1 MELQWPLIL
10 FTTLLAWAA
19 GLFAAQCVWA
29 LRGKGARAQMPA
41 LITSAVLLVVG
52 GIAVFFHLEHWE
64 RIFNG
69 FGHITSGIT
78 LEFIGVI
85 VFMICLAV
93 FFLMGRRAEDG
104 EAPKWCGVFA
114 MIVGAGMTA
123 VTGDSYLMPALPVW
137 DTPLLVVF
145 YLCNMLAM
153 GGIALLIIGA
163 AVKSV
168 DGEDFASKTALVGLA
183 VQLVVLI
190 AYAASI
196 TFGADSYAELG
207 MYFDPTLPDVAMVDV
222 AAVVNVLGGTYA
234 PMFWAGAIVLGTIVP
249 AVVVFLGKKANSEKK
264 LGFYIAAIVCLMAG
278 GIMWRCIT
286 YLVALHAFATF

>member
-10 FTTLLAWAA
+10 FTTLTAWAC
-19 GLFAAQCVWA
+19 GVFGCQGVLA
-29 LRGKGARAQMPA
+29 LKGAGKKSQQLLAVV
-41 LITSAVLLVVG
+41 SCVLLALG
-52 GIAVFFHLEHWE
+52 GIAVFFHLQHWE

-163 AVKSV
+163 AVKSA
-168 DGEDFASKTALVGLA
+168 DGEDFASKTALAGLA

>member
-1 MELQWPLIL
+1 
-10 FTTLLAWAA
+10 
-19 GLFAAQCVWA
+19 
-29 LRGKGARAQMPA
+29 
-41 LITSAVLLVVG
+41 
-52 GIAVFFHLEHWE
+52 
-64 RIFNG
+64 
-69 FGHITSGIT
+69 
-78 LEFIGVI
+78 
-85 VFMICLAV
+85 
-93 FFLMGRRAEDG
+93 
-104 EAPKWCGVFA
+104 
-114 MIVGAGMTA
+114 
-123 VTGDSYLMPALPVW
+123 MPALPVGHAASGRVL
-137 DTPLLVVF
+137 P
-145 YLCNMLAM
+145 CNMLAM

-168 DGEDFASKTALVGLA
+168 DGEDVASKTALVGLA

-196 TFGADSYAELG
+196 TFGADLRRTG

-249 AVVVFLGKKANSEKK
+249 AVVVFLGKKANSEKRSSV
-264 LGFYIAAIVCLMAG
+264 YIAAIVCLMAG

>member
-1 MELQWPLIL
+1 MCLGGLSVFMHLQ
-10 FTTLLAWAA
+10 
-19 GLFAAQCVWA
+19 
-29 LRGKGARAQMPA
+29 
-41 LITSAVLLVVG
+41 
-52 GIAVFFHLEHWE
+52 HWE

-249 AVVVFLGKKANSEKK
+249 
-264 LGFYIAAIVCLMAG
+264 CG
-278 GIMWRCIT
+278 GRVPGQEGQQRKEARLLYRCHRMPDGWRHH
-286 YLVALHAFATF
+286 VALHHLPGRAARVRHVLGRKARLAACSHIPRSFAREPAEP

>member
-10 FTTLLAWAA
+10 FTTLTAWGCGVFGGAGALALKDA
-19 GLFAAQCVWA
+19 GKKSQQLLAILSC
-29 LRGKGARAQMPA
+29 
-41 LITSAVLLVVG
+41 VLLAAG
-52 GIAVFFHLEHWE
+52 GIAVFFHLQHWE

>member
-1 MELQWPLIL
+1 M
-10 FTTLLAWAA
+10 
-19 GLFAAQCVWA
+19 
-29 LRGKGARAQMPA
+29 GA
-41 LITSAVLLVVG
+41 
-52 GIAVFFHLEHWE
+52 HL
-64 RIFNG
+64 NG

-286 YLVALHAFATF
+286 YLVANACSATR

>member
-1 MELQWPLIL
+1 MELHWPLIL
-10 FTTLLAWAA
+10 FTFFVCLASGILFVQGLLTAT
-19 GLFAAQCVWA
+19 
-29 LRGKGARAQMPA
+29 GKGKNTQ
-41 LITSAVLLVVG
+41 LVGIIAAFVAMCLG
-52 GIAVFFHLEHWE
+52 GLSVFMHLQHWE

-163 AVKSV
+163 AVKSA
-168 DGEDFASKTALVGLA
+168 DGEDFASKTALAGLA